1 MEELRITF
9 KDGLANALHRLALDR
24 SLNWAEEESRLADQ
38 CGGLYSR
45 KAVRAE
51 EESHLANQC
60 GGLYSRKAGR
70 AEGVEETTA
79 AEDHRVAEDHHLLPP
94 QIREQIMVEDHRAAV
109 EITAVVGHR
118 LPPQIQEQ
126 IMVEA
131 TTATAP
137 PRTRERLMVEIT
149 TSLDLYHRIRT

>member
-1 MEELRITF
+1 METIRGGPVWPQPLLLNNGFLEEVRITF

-24 SLNWAEEESRLADQ
+24 SLNWVEEESHLADQ

-79 AEDHRVAEDHHLLPP
+79 AEDHRVAEDRHLLPH
-94 QIREQIMVEDHRAAV
+94 QVR
-109 EITAVVGHR
+109 
-118 LPPQIQEQ
+118 EQ

-131 TTATAP
+131 TTATGVEATTAP
-137 PRTRERLMVEIT
+137 HRTREQLMVEIT
-149 TSLDLYHRIRT
+149 TSLDLYHRIIT